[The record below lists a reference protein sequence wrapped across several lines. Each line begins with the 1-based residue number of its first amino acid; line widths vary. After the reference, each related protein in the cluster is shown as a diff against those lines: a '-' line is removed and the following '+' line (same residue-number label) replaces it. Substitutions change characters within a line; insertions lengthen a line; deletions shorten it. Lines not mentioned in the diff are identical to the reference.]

1 MQNKILPVQYE
12 RDIVQKIVHLNTKY
26 RDNYFT
32 TNSTDFKY
40 NFPLAINNILSMR
53 LRSSDIPNTWYTFS
67 EKLGNNRFI
76 IETVCGKEK
85 NHSIFEIVIPDGNY
99 NAIQFQNLLNGTY
112 LHQSGVSNELNY
124 LKFTIS
130 EIDLKSRFHIIG
142 KYPSNF
148 SYTLKFSLPGMRH
161 IMDTTGWLLG
171 FRMSQYTNLTTDF
184 ASEGLFDAGGDRYIY
199 VSLEDFNKSR
209 NDNNIIFL
217 DNTFIDKDII
227 GKMYLH
233 DGKFNI
239 NINDN
244 DGSANLKK
252 RVYMGPVDIKTIKIK
267 ILDQY
272 GNLVHLNNMDW
283 SFALEFEI
291 LYRKYQKNYTR

>member
-1 MQNKILPVQYE
+1 MQKGG
-12 RDIVQKIVHLNTKY
+12 DIVQKIVHLNTKY
-26 RDNYFT
+26 RNNYFAT
-32 TNSTDFKY
+32 SSTDFKY
-40 NFPLAINNILSMR
+40 NFPLAVNNVLSMR
-53 LRSSDIPNTWYTFS
+53 LRSIDIPNTWYTFS
-67 EKLGNNRFI
+67 SRLGNNKFI
-76 IETVCGKEK
+76 IETVVGRMKE
-85 NHSIFEIVIPDGNY
+85 HSIYEIVIPDGNY
-99 NAIQFQNLLNGTY
+99 NAIQFQNYLNNNFLY
-112 LHQSGVSNELNY
+112 LSGVPNTLNY
-124 LKFTIS
+124 LKITVS
-130 EIDLKSRFHIIG
+130 ETDLKTRFEVVG
-142 KYPSNF
+142 NCPAKF
-148 SYTLKFSLPGMRH
+148 SYSIKFALPEMKH
-161 IMDTTGWLLG
+161 IMGTVGWLLG
-171 FRMSQYTNLTTDF
+171 FRMGQYLNLTKDF
-184 ASEGLFDAGGDRYIY
+184 VSEGLFDAGGDRYVY

-217 DNTFIDKDII
+217 DNSFIDKDII

-244 DGSANLKK
+244 DGSSNLKK
-252 RVYMGPVDIKTIKIK
+252 RRYMGPVDIKTIKIK